1 MISTWDIPKHDFWGK
16 KIRFLKMHTSTIID
30 NVFNWN
36 KSRRQNPEIV

>member
-16 KIRFLKMHTSTIID
+16 KYVFQKCILLLTLD
-30 NVFNWN
+30 NIFNCN

>member
-16 KIRFLKMHTSTIID
+16 NTFFKNAFSFKHI
-30 NVFNWN
+30 FNCN